1 MERDSTPRLDRTAF
15 QALQAQWDLISQF
28 DSVFHSILEPDVEF
42 VRDTI
47 DRCLEK
53 IAAFEPN
60 VSIIGQV
67 KAGKSTL
74 LNAMV
79 GKPDFLPVDVNPW
92 TSVITGLHFNCRRR
106 PPQTRALFRFFDQY
120 EWDRLIETGGK
131 LGEMANRAGYAQEAE
146 DVRLQVLE
154 MRAATEARLG
164 GAFQRLLGQSHAFAE
179 FDQDMI
185 NRYICYGDPDDLGD
199 GGQDGFY
206 ADITKSA
213 DLYIEDPNFPTN
225 LCFRDTPGV
234 NDTFM
239 MREQTTLNAIGESR
253 ACIVVL
259 SAHQALSTMDMALL
273 RIICAIDAR
282 EVVIFV
288 NRMDELADPL
298 GEETKIRASITKTLE
313 RFGLGTGI
321 EILFGSGYWAQAARS
336 AQPQN
341 MLPAAQKSLRAW
353 ADAAGRSI
361 TNEADLRRVAYEAS
375 GLHQLLS
382 AVAGRIADGPGA
394 RMVEELRAEA
404 RNIVSMMETVQTI
417 GAKSGADHD
426 VAAIK
431 QRLERIKDTALSR
444 HQQNLEQTR
453 EDLEARLRRAQEAF
467 VESALSALSSHVAIY
482 GEAETWTHEP
492 MSLRMSMRSA
502 YLSACKSLDRKAQAL
517 LVEGA
522 AAVQDILDVDL
533 AVVGV
538 DLPDDQVFFPII
550 RPPSSLSATLSL
562 DLSQAWWQRFW
573 KFGAAARLRKKYAD
587 VILAETDP
595 LIEQVLTQHFDQ
607 RAAEVLEVIQ
617 DYLNDRARYI
627 TAILDQKTPATKQ
640 TRDVA

>member
-1 MERDSTPRLDRTAF
+1 
-15 QALQAQWDLISQF
+15 
-28 DSVFHSILEPDVEF
+28 
-42 VRDTI
+42 
-47 DRCLEK
+47 
-53 IAAFEPN
+53 
-60 VSIIGQV
+60 
-67 KAGKSTL
+67 
-74 LNAMV
+74 
-79 GKPDFLPVDVNPW
+79 
-92 TSVITGLHFNCRRR
+92 
-106 PPQTRALFRFFDQY
+106 
-120 EWDRLIETGGK
+120 
-131 LGEMANRAGYAQEAE
+131 
-146 DVRLQVLE
+146 
-154 MRAATEARLG
+154 
-164 GAFQRLLGQSHAFAE
+164 
-179 FDQDMI
+179 
-185 NRYICYGDPDDLGD
+185 
-199 GGQDGFY
+199 
-206 ADITKSA
+206 
-213 DLYIEDPNFPTN
+213 
-225 LCFRDTPGV
+225 
-234 NDTFM
+234 
-239 MREQTTLNAIGESR
+239 
-253 ACIVVL
+253 
-259 SAHQALSTMDMALL
+259 
-273 RIICAIDAR
+273 
-282 EVVIFV
+282 
-288 NRMDELADPL
+288 
-298 GEETKIRASITKTLE
+298 
-313 RFGLGTGI
+313 
-321 EILFGSGYWAQAARS
+321 
-336 AQPQN
+336 
-341 MLPAAQKSLRAW
+341 
-353 ADAAGRSI
+353 
-361 TNEADLRRVAYEAS
+361 LRRVAYEAS

-431 QRLERIKDTALSR
+431 QRLDRIRDTALSR